1 VAAIRHLL
9 LAIVAALCLLPAAL
23 ALAEAPIVH
32 VYNWNDYIADD
43 TLPRFEEMSGIKTVY
58 DVYDSNEVLEAKL
71 LAGKSGFDLVFP
83 TARPSAQRQIKAGLY
98 RPLDKAKLANLGNL
112 DPDILAS
119 LADMDPGNRHVL
131 PYMWGTTGLGIN
143 MAKVRGILGEAAL
156 ANPSW
161 ALLFDPANAE
171 RLAKCGISVLDD
183 PNDGMA
189 AILAW
194 LGLDPNSSKPEDL
207 DAAATAYGRI
217 RRHVRYFHSSKYIN
231 DLARGDLCLAHGY
244 SGDIIQARERAKGA
258 KRGVEIAY
266 LLPREGAVQWVDVMA
281 IPADAPHPD
290 NAHKLIDFLLRPEV
304 VAKVSNNIRYANANR
319 AATPLVDAGVR
330 DDPSVY
336 PPAELRGRLFQL
348 RDMDADERRRLT
360 RQWTRIKSGK

>member
-1 VAAIRHLL
+1 MGLNRLLGAI
-9 LAIVAALCLLPAAL
+9 LAMALWWGAGAL
-23 ALAEAPIVH
+23 SWAEAPIVH

-43 TLPRFEEMSGIKTVY
+43 TLPRFEEATGIKTVY

-98 RPLDKAKLANLGNL
+98 RQLDKAKLANLANL
-112 DPDILAS
+112 DPAILAS
-119 LADMDPGNRHVL
+119 LTDMDPGNRHVV

-143 MAKVRGILGEAAL
+143 VAKVRAALGEAAL
-156 ANPSW
+156 AKPSW
-161 ALLFDPANAE
+161 GLLFDPVNAE

-183 PNDGMA
+183 ANDGIA
-189 AILAW
+189 AMLAW
-194 LGLDPNSSKPEDL
+194 LGLDPNSSKPQDL
-207 DAAATAYGRI
+207 EAAAAAYAKL

-231 DLARGDLCLAHGY
+231 DLASGDLCLAHGY

-258 KRGVEIAY
+258 KKPVEIAY
-266 LLPREGAVQWVDVMA
+266 LLPLEGAVQWVDVMA

-304 VAKVSNNIRYANANR
+304 VAKVSNNIRYANAN
-319 AATPLVDAGVR
+319 AQATALVDPAVR
-330 DDPSVY
+330 GDPSVY
-336 PPAELRGRLFQL
+336 PPHEVRGRLFQL
-348 RDMDADERRRLT
+348 RDMEGEERRRLT